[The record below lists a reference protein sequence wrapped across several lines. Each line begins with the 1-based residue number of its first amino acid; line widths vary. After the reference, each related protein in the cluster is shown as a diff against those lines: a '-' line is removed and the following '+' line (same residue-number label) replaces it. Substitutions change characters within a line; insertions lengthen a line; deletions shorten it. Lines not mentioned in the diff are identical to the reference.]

1 MHHGSLIAVSFAW
14 HRICGMCPYFC
25 AIVLCPCPSLA
36 PCPPPCPSSC
46 GPRATSLVMGGWL
59 VLIPIRNPF
68 RITASAA
75 AARHRFFPDQAPHSL
90 VSLWPVLP
98 LTPCP
103 HATPAPLQVTCAH
116 SLSWAFR
123 AKDSLARS
131 PRSARRVFLLLV
143 EIGPDGWGKPLTVPV
158 AALCELLTLCTL
170 TSIRV
175 HGYPEKVVSYQ
186 LAGHKHNHSQ
196 LPAPISHLPAYLPI
210 CSLFI

>member
-1 MHHGSLIAVSFAW
+1 MRRHQEHSIRAAMTILGKLRGQPTDQEKVPLPMNLNDEALMHHGSLIAVSFAW

-98 LTPCP
+98 LNPLPACNPCSTPSDVCP
-103 HATPAPLQVTCAH
+103 FTFLGFPRQG
-116 SLSWAFR
+116 
-123 AKDSLARS
+123 LARS
-131 PRSARRVFLLLV
+131 LPEVSAKGF
-143 EIGPDGWGKPLTVPV
+143 PV
-158 AALCELLTLCTL
+158 A
-170 TSIRV
+170 
-175 HGYPEKVVSYQ
+175 GGDWP
-186 LAGHKHNHSQ
+186 
-196 LPAPISHLPAYLPI
+196 
-210 CSLFI
+210 